1 MPLLTNARQNEGTNL
16 KANEPD
22 QQRKR
27 NASDLGKLAS
37 LNEERESKRSR
48 FQAWFAAPARALRN
62 IGHSCGLVF
71 SQSQTE
77 TKAPQNK
84 NSGLQSVGAC
94 EAPQS
99 SNGRVVTTSV
109 APSSWPTPSVSPTY
123 EPSSS
128 KGHAQRA
135 QASAGVGG
143 RSQVA
148 EAEVTRL
155 SDLLEVLPRNE
166 IDFSRDHAVTV
177 SIKNTSAGFVA
188 FKFKASS
195 CMCLARPSRGTL
207 KPSEMQTIRL
217 SLASALDGKSVKEQY
232 LVQAIAVQSPA
243 VLSRDEWAAM
253 GSKNLHELRLP
264 AVRQIIESNIANS
277 PIQADSSQDVQAKLF
292 FKPTACGA
300 EAWLTLRN
308 AANAEIAFRLQGPNG
323 TFTAT
328 PSSGRL
334 KALAHVSVCIRWVGT
349 HREFTTRSFLL
360 QTVPLQSAGN
370 ANFEWDKLPKDLI
383 QDQWLKAEMEPLQV
397 VLDP

>member
-1 MPLLTNARQNEGTNL
+1 
-16 KANEPD
+16 
-22 QQRKR
+22 
-27 NASDLGKLAS
+27 
-37 LNEERESKRSR
+37 
-48 FQAWFAAPARALRN
+48 
-62 IGHSCGLVF
+62 
-71 SQSQTE
+71 
-77 TKAPQNK
+77 
-84 NSGLQSVGAC
+84 
-94 EAPQS
+94 
-99 SNGRVVTTSV
+99 
-109 APSSWPTPSVSPTY
+109 
-123 EPSSS
+123 
-128 KGHAQRA
+128 
-135 QASAGVGG
+135 
-143 RSQVA
+143 
-148 EAEVTRL
+148 
-155 SDLLEVLPRNE
+155 
-166 IDFSRDHAVTV
+166 
-177 SIKNTSAGFVA
+177 
-188 FKFKASS
+188 
-195 CMCLARPSRGTL
+195 
-207 KPSEMQTIRL
+207 MQTIRL